1 MPRCQGI
8 TRGGDQCSAS
18 VPPGAVY
25 CYNHNPARQEERSR
39 NAARAGRSK
48 PSKELIALKGQLQ
61 SIADQV
67 LAGTLD
73 TKRAAV
79 AAQTLNVLIRALE
92 QERRWR
98 ELGELE
104 ERIAQLEEVAAS

>member
-1 MPRCQGI
+1 
-8 TRGGDQCSAS
+8 
-18 VPPGAVY
+18 
-25 CYNHNPARQEERSR
+25 
-39 NAARAGRSK
+39 
-48 PSKELIALKGQLQ
+48 
-61 SIADQV
+61 V

-104 ERIAQLEEVAAS
+104 QRIAQLEEIAAS